1 MRNSK
6 ELNQIGKNAYAAILE
21 MVETLQKADDDATN
35 TYVKDGADVAD
46 AYEKAREA
54 AREAIEQDPLSIEV
68 RAGWWSLGEGD
79 PDNTPEE
86 YRILLGT
93 GGPAVR
99 IVGEL
104 GAHGE
109 PSSATLQVQ
118 DWGTPWTDYRKADDA
133 ILMAYVGV
141 FAFDA
146 YQY

>member
-1 MRNSK
+1 MRNGK
-6 ELNQIGKNAYAAILE
+6 ELRQIGKNAYAAILE
-21 MVETLQKADDDATN
+21 MVEALQKADNDADN
-35 TYVKDGADVAD
+35 DAD
-46 AYEKAREA
+46 AVACEKAREV

-68 RAGWWSLGEGD
+68 RAGWRSLGESE

-86 YRILLGT
+86 YRILLAT

-109 PSSATLQVQ
+109 PSNATLQVQ
-118 DWGTPWTDYRKADDA
+118 DWGTPWTDYRKAEAA
-133 ILMAYVGV
+133 ILMAYVSV

-146 YQY
+146 YEAR